1 MASKTPPGRSPIQVQ
16 WLLPL
21 LDLDDQVKVTKTMY
35 VDNASISF
43 HYGQAADKKERFRK
57 LGYVD
62 SAGPRTIQQA
72 SLQNSPRFGFF
83 EVGTHTLLNLGTW
96 SI

>member
-1 MASKTPPGRSPIQVQ
+1 MASKTPPGRSPIQFQ

-21 LDLDDQVKVTKTMY
+21 LDLDDQVKVTKTIY

-62 SAGPRTIQQA
+62 SEVLELSNKQA
-72 SLQNSPRFGFF
+72 FKTLQDLGFLRWA
-83 EVGTHTLLNLGTW
+83 HTLCL
-96 SI
+96 I